1 MRGLQQ
7 LFVFRKALMTAPQPA
22 CNSARQQ
29 GQQLQSLLSLLHRA
43 AGTYSA
49 PASHLNNVCM
59 LRCCCCCRL
68 SPAPLLLQAALHDV
82 VCVGVT
88 PRELSMMAL
97 SALTA
102 WRSSSSQ
109 QQSGLLP
116 QHLAGSIRGWM
127 AQHDSRVS
135 GQCSPA

>member
-1 MRGLQQ
+1 MSSYVAAQ
-7 LFVFRKALMTAPQPA
+7 
-22 CNSARQQ
+22 QQ
-29 GQQLQSLLSLLHRA
+29 GQQLQSLLPRLHRLL
-43 AGTYSA
+43 A
-49 PASHLNNVCM
+49 PFCIILAHSICTASQLKD
-59 LRCCCCCRL
+59 LRMVRCRCRCWL
-68 SPAPLLLQAALHDV
+68 SPAPLLQAALHDV

-116 QHLAGSIRGWM
+116 QHVASSIRGWM

-135 GQCSPA
+135 GQ

>member
-1 MRGLQQ
+1 MCGWR
-7 LFVFRKALMTAPQPA
+7 RALAPA
-22 CNSARQQ
+22 WLM
-29 GQQLQSLLSLLHRA
+29 LQSLLSLLHRA
-43 AGTYSA
+43 SSTNLHQQQAQHLH
-49 PASHLNNVCM
+49 ASQLTGLCM
-59 LRCCCCCRL
+59 VGCRTSL
-68 SPAPLLLQAALHDV
+68 LLLLQAALHDA

-97 SALTA
+97 SAVTA

-109 QQSGLLP
+109 QQAGLLP

-135 GQCSPA
+135 GQCVTAVC